1 MVDGSTIQCPKQGA
15 TDTGQGCLVWPDML
29 GQGPGHSS
37 THFTDCPQMCALCR
51 QAPLSLTPAQ
61 RDEGL
66 QLDKATDETEL
77 LYVIHAAALGLS
89 VCPSGGQGFC
99 REPGP
104 VCAPGGC
111 FVVATLRLALA
122 LPAVLQHRVALKGE
136 WEPGQATAATVSV
149 TYEGC

>member
-15 TDTGQGCLVWPDML
+15 TDTGQGCLVWPDVL

-66 QLDKATDETEL
+66 QLDKATDETGL
-77 LYVIHAAALGLS
+77 LSVIHAAALGLS
-89 VCPSGGQGFC
+89 VCPSVGRASVGSLDLC
-99 REPGP
+99 
-104 VCAPGGC
+104 V
-111 FVVATLRLALA
+111 LLM
-122 LPAVLQHRVALKGE
+122 AVLWWLPCGWHLLFPQCCSIELL
-136 WEPGQATAATVSV
+136 
-149 TYEGC
+149 

>member
-1 MVDGSTIQCPKQGA
+1 MAALYNALNRVQLTQGKGAWSGQMCWGKALA
-15 TDTGQGCLVWPDML
+15 TAA
-29 GQGPGHSS
+29 H

-66 QLDKATDETEL
+66 QLDKATDETGL

-89 VCPSGGQGFC
+89 VCPSGGRGFC

-149 TYEGC
+149 TYAGC